1 MGGGWTVTRGQ
12 GMLLEDKTGNQD
24 GLAEASSLSL
34 WRLATRLIELVSG
47 AACLALL
54 APVLLLAA
62 VAIRLDSSG
71 PIFVRETRYGY
82 RNRTIEVRKFRVKT
96 PSSGGEPSSVGQV
109 LRQTGIEDLPM
120 LVNVISGEMSIMG
133 PPPSAY
139 PTALLNKRK
148 PGITR
153 WAEVFS
159 THNRARD

>member
-1 MGGGWTVTRGQ
+1 
-12 GMLLEDKTGNQD
+12 MLLEDKTGNQD
-24 GLAEASSLSL
+24 GLAEPSSQSL
-34 WRLATRLIELVSG
+34 CRLATGLIELVSG

-62 VAIRLDSSG
+62 VALRLDSSG

-82 RNRTIEVRKFRVKT
+82 RNRTIEVRKFRVKA
-96 PSSGGEPSSVGQV
+96 PSPEGEPSLTSVGQV

-120 LVNVISGEMSIMG
+120 LVNVISGEMSIIG

>member
-1 MGGGWTVTRGQ
+1 MVDRGR

-24 GLAEASSLSL
+24 GFAEASSVSL
-34 WRLATRLIELVSG
+34 YGLATRLIELASG

-82 RNRTIEVRKFRVKT
+82 KNRTIEVRKFRVKSQS
-96 PSSGGEPSSVGQV
+96 PEGEQSLTSVGQV
-109 LRQTGIEDLPM
+109 LRQTGIEELPM
-120 LVNVISGEMSIMG
+120 LVNVMNGEMSIIG
-133 PPPSAY
+133 SPPSVY
-139 PTALLNKRK
+139 PTAFLNKRK